1 MITPKHLTIDAMAE
15 YTETHLRQGCLSSY
29 KVHYFVHRSPPSLFL
44 HVLYIMESCLHVV
57 FHLLVSLLGCHQ
69 LVFQPIHLF
78 LQLLHRP
85 LCILCSALCLLVF
98 GTDNPQLLRECL
110 LLLARLLLAHLKAL
124 QVVSDCSQL
133 LLQFDRFA
141 LAGFSS

>member
-85 LCILCSALCLLVF
+85 LCILCSALCLL
-98 GTDNPQLLRECL
+98 
-110 LLLARLLLAHLKAL
+110 ARLLLAHLEAL

-141 LAGFSS
+141 L